1 MLKIRLGLVELLS
14 LARFASSADGGS
26 DDDDDDD
33 DDDDIGDE
41 AAISLVL
48 RNIGDEAPP
57 K

>member
-33 DDDDIGDE
+33 DDIGDE